1 MIDKL
6 MCWDI
11 EKPRQSDIVWC
22 IDAADNMFITIDETD
37 RRPIYQQ
44 VVDEIKALIAAG
56 ELPEGSSL
64 PPVRQVAADLG
75 VNLNTI
81 AFAYRELQKAGLIK
95 VRHGAGA
102 VVVSEGIP
110 QDNEERLQAKLMPAL
125 TDLILSGLTR
135 AEVLAIV
142 NNALNTLIRQ
152 KTR

>member
-1 MIDKL
+1 M
-6 MCWDI
+6 
-11 EKPRQSDIVWC
+11 RIVWC
-22 IDAADNMFITIDETD
+22 IPAIDNMFITIDETD

-102 VVVSEGIP
+102 VVIAHGIA
-110 QDNEERLQAKLMPAL
+110 QDNGERLQAKLMPAL
-125 TDLILSGLTR
+125 TDLVLSGLTR
-135 AEVLAIV
+135 AEVIAMV
-142 NNALNTLIRQ
+142 NDALNTLIRQ
-152 KTR
+152 KVP